1 MHIQLAATNFEIG
14 PHLKELVSTKFEPQL
29 QKHLGSFN
37 HTDLVVN
44 LHISKDKDG
53 LHTVTSSLDL
63 PGHGGQISGQSESID
78 LVLALKKVLSQL
90 QKQISRF
97 KEH

>member
-14 PHLKELVSTKFEPQL
+14 PHLKELVATKFEPQL

-37 HTDLVVN
+37 HTDLVIN

-53 LHTVTSSLDL
+53 THTVVSNLDL
-63 PGHGGQISGQSESID
+63 PGPGGQISGQADSPD
-78 LVLALKKVLSQL
+78 LVVALKKVLNQL
-90 QKQISRF
+90 EKQISRF